1 MSLVFNTAFNAF
13 FQCNCL
19 ILEHDRINDNDNHDR
34 KTVLM
39 RWKGTEIIA
48 MKHVKAK
55 KMLNE
60 ISNISYFT
68 QY

>member
-19 ILEHDRINDNDNHDR
+19 ILEHDRI
-34 KTVLM
+34 TVLM
-39 RWKGTEIIA
+39 RWKSTEMIA

-55 KMLNE
+55 KNA
-60 ISNISYFT
+60 
-68 QY
+68 